1 MPVFSRQELEPP
13 RNPRYGQP
21 HMHYNRMGGTNWFN
35 KAGFLA
41 RNYIRIDV
49 PASGVDV
56 GGGRGTGASLVAR

>member
-1 MPVFSRQELEPP
+1 
-13 RNPRYGQP
+13 
-21 HMHYNRMGGTNWFN
+21 MHYNRMGGTNWFN

-49 PASGVDV
+49 PVSGVDV